1 MEREE
6 LLKPDSCYSKHA
18 NRLSLIRESCLAR
31 SFFLIRRIDS
41 AARSSNLGDFPT
53 RLIGSILHANY
64 KSLDGGRQ
72 PDAARGVSPTANDCR
87 LSFNPNSGAN
97 AEREEEREPLSSS
110 PIICHT
116 LSLSVR
122 SRTMMILRFL
132 DIKPLVASRKK
143 PTRAL
148 PKLRR
153 VPNLSSPS
161 IHRANDLGW
170 RQCLSTEGGRRQA
183 ARSSWRIC
191 PPSFAPNLS

>member
-1 MEREE
+1 MRAKDRRMNGEGGAPKTGFMLFQTR
-6 LLKPDSCYSKHA
+6 KPPFPDSGK
-18 NRLSLIRESCLAR
+18 LPR

-97 AEREEEREPLSSS
+97 AEKEEKGPLSTS

-122 SRTMMILRFL
+122 SRTKMILRFL

-161 IHRANDLGW
+161 IHPSC
-170 RQCLSTEGGRRQA
+170 Q
-183 ARSSWRIC
+183 RSRMEAVFI
-191 PPSFAPNLS
+191 